1 MRWRKGGDREVEVED
16 GSAKRIWGKKKEMN
30 WGKKNK
36 NEVNMKR
43 RRTRSRHFYA
53 KEANV
58 QDLQILGAVITRLGS
73 QSRGV

>member
-36 NEVNMKR
+36 NEVR
-43 RRTRSRHFYA
+43 RRKNS
-53 KEANV
+53 KEEM
-58 QDLQILGAVITRLGS
+58 R
-73 QSRGV
+73 